1 MELPSNA
8 DADKR
13 GYVDYQEKLLPRVRP
28 SGLIIAH
35 NMNIQMADPKYTE
48 AITTN
53 LDLETLFL
61 HMDGAGVAVTM
72 KKC

>member
-1 MELPSNA
+1 
-8 DADKR
+8 
-13 GYVDYQEKLLPRVRP
+13 
-28 SGLIIAH
+28 
-35 NMNIQMADPKYTE
+35 MAEPKYTE